1 MGTDNIFTLMR
12 TQHETPLGCTAIGGG
27 DYIITL
33 ASLNCVRVGQWWTL
47 RAASGQAPLR
57 SRPHHSSPCG
67 AVWVRA
73 CAHRHLRWRQ
83 IMKERSITWSRRYKP
98 C

>member
-47 RAASGQAPLR
+47 RAASGRLP
-57 SRPHHSSPCG
+57 
-67 AVWVRA
+67 
-73 CAHRHLRWRQ
+73 
-83 IMKERSITWSRRYKP
+83 
-98 C
+98 